1 MTETKRLDWMI
12 LHSNVE
18 FGYDSSIGKMYVRF
32 WLTGSDYNN
41 YGSGYYVAYGNTE
54 RECIDNAIAFNV
66 KYIG

>member
-1 MTETKRLDWMI
+1 
-12 LHSNVE
+12 
-18 FGYDSSIGKMYVRF
+18 
-32 WLTGSDYNN
+32 LTGSDYNN